1 MCLRSLVRDLR
12 TYDLRAHAGERGNNP
27 AAIAR
32 YDRYMTAKNF
42 EDFFASGGT
51 TADLLY
57 DLGRGYCVVARAT
70 LDAEW
75 RAYKGDSPP
84 AAAAGL
90 EAAPPVPERA
100 LSDVVSL

>member
-1 MCLRSLVRDLR
+1 
-12 TYDLRAHAGERGNNP
+12 
-27 AAIAR
+27 
-32 YDRYMTAKNF
+32 MTAKNF

-75 RAYKGDSPP
+75 RAYKGDSTPAATAAPEEAPP
-84 AAAAGL
+84 AATAALEAAPPAATAGL

>member
-1 MCLRSLVRDLR
+1 
-12 TYDLRAHAGERGNNP
+12 
-27 AAIAR
+27 
-32 YDRYMTAKNF
+32 MTAKNF

-57 DLGRGYCVVARAT
+57 DLGRGYCVVERAT

-90 EAAPPVPERA
+90 EAAPPAAAAAPEVAPPAAAAGLEAAPPVPERA

>member
-1 MCLRSLVRDLR
+1 
-12 TYDLRAHAGERGNNP
+12 
-27 AAIAR
+27 
-32 YDRYMTAKNF
+32 MTAKNF

-57 DLGRGYCVVARAT
+57 DLGRGYCVVERAA

-75 RAYKGDSPP
+75 RAYKGDSPPAATAALEAAPPAAAAAPEVAPP

-100 LSDVVSL
+100 LSGVVSL

>member
-1 MCLRSLVRDLR
+1 
-12 TYDLRAHAGERGNNP
+12 
-27 AAIAR
+27 
-32 YDRYMTAKNF
+32 MTAKNF

-84 AAAAGL
+84 AATAAPEEAPPAATAALEAAPPAATAGL

>member
-1 MCLRSLVRDLR
+1 
-12 TYDLRAHAGERGNNP
+12 
-27 AAIAR
+27 
-32 YDRYMTAKNF
+32 MTAKNF

-84 AAAAGL
+84 AATAALEAAPPAATAGLEAAPPAAAAAPEEAPPAATAGL

>member
-1 MCLRSLVRDLR
+1 
-12 TYDLRAHAGERGNNP
+12 
-27 AAIAR
+27 
-32 YDRYMTAKNF
+32 MTAKNF

-57 DLGRGYCVVARAT
+57 DLGRGYCVVERAT

-90 EAAPPVPERA
+90 EAAAPAATAGLEAAPPVPERA
-100 LSDVVSL
+100 LSGVVSL

>member
-1 MCLRSLVRDLR
+1 
-12 TYDLRAHAGERGNNP
+12 
-27 AAIAR
+27 
-32 YDRYMTAKNF
+32 MTAKNF

-57 DLGRGYCVVARAT
+57 DLGRGYCVVERAA

-84 AAAAGL
+84 AATAAPE
-90 EAAPPVPERA
+90 EAPPAAAAAPEEAPPVPERLGA
-100 LSDVVSL
+100 ETAMEVLGHLTYTLSVPEAEST

>member
-1 MCLRSLVRDLR
+1 
-12 TYDLRAHAGERGNNP
+12 
-27 AAIAR
+27 
-32 YDRYMTAKNF
+32 MTAKNF

-57 DLGRGYCVVARAT
+57 DLGRGYCVVERAT

-84 AAAAGL
+84 AATAAPEEAPPAATAGL

-100 LSDVVSL
+100 LSGVVSL

>member
-1 MCLRSLVRDLR
+1 
-12 TYDLRAHAGERGNNP
+12 
-27 AAIAR
+27 
-32 YDRYMTAKNF
+32 MTAKNF

-57 DLGRGYCVVARAT
+57 DLGRGYCVVERAA

-90 EAAPPVPERA
+90 EAAPPSGPSESERRKA
-100 LSDVVSL
+100 SSVA

>member
-1 MCLRSLVRDLR
+1 
-12 TYDLRAHAGERGNNP
+12 
-27 AAIAR
+27 
-32 YDRYMTAKNF
+32 MTAKNF

-84 AAAAGL
+84 AATAALEAAPPAATAGL

>member
-1 MCLRSLVRDLR
+1 
-12 TYDLRAHAGERGNNP
+12 
-27 AAIAR
+27 
-32 YDRYMTAKNF
+32 MTAKNF

-57 DLGRGYCVVARAT
+57 DLGRGYCVVERAT

-84 AAAAGL
+84 AATAALAWTGGWRASFSRLAYTRHAL
-90 EAAPPVPERA
+90 ESASVGFACLLLPKLGAALVA
-100 LSDVVSL
+100 

>member
-1 MCLRSLVRDLR
+1 
-12 TYDLRAHAGERGNNP
+12 
-27 AAIAR
+27 
-32 YDRYMTAKNF
+32 MTAKNF

-57 DLGRGYCVVARAT
+57 DLGRGYCVVERAT

-84 AAAAGL
+84 AATAAL
-90 EAAPPVPERA
+90 EAAPPAATAALEVAPPVPERA
-100 LSDVVSL
+100 LSGVVSL

>member
-1 MCLRSLVRDLR
+1 
-12 TYDLRAHAGERGNNP
+12 
-27 AAIAR
+27 
-32 YDRYMTAKNF
+32 MTAKNF

-75 RAYKGDSPP
+75 RAYKGVSPP
-84 AAAAGL
+84 AATAGLEAAPPAATAALEVAPPAATAGL